1 MCDESGLGLRVE
13 TTVAKWVLM
22 RKHIYSLPAMRKAL
36 QRTNRC
42 YLELSPPA
50 TTPRPAPIGC
60 TSLSNPG
67 AKSIV
72 AFGDSISSQW
82 KARTCSQSLRGAGL
96 TPRDYR
102 TRTPRPHGSE
112 KTNPQ
117 LSPLPK
123 RLHLQ
128 GLLKSAEQTNYCYL
142 TQVHRFVVEVG
153 RKLKALVRI
162 LGVAHVYAS

>member
-1 MCDESGLGLRVE
+1 MCDESGLALRVE
-13 TTVAKWVLM
+13 TTVTKWVSM

-36 QRTNRC
+36 QRTNRW

-60 TSLSNPG
+60 TSLSSPG

-72 AFGDSISSQW
+72 AFGDSTSSQR
-82 KARTCSQSLRGAGL
+82 KARTCSQSLRGAGSTL
-96 TPRDYR
+96 RDYR
-102 TRTPRPHGSE
+102 TRTPRPHWSE

-117 LSPLPK
+117 LSPVPK

-128 GLLKSAEQTNYCYL
+128 GLLKNTEQTNYCYL
-142 TQVHRFVVEVG
+142 TQVDRFVVELG
-153 RKLKALVRI
+153 RKLKALGRI
-162 LGVAHVYAS
+162 LGVGHVYAN